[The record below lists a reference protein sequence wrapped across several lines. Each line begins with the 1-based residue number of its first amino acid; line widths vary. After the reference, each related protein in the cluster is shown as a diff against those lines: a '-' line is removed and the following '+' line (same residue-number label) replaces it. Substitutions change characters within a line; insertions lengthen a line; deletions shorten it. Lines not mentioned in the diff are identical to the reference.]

1 MAATEPLKAEPV
13 SEPNKTTATP
23 QRVVLRDISK
33 GIFFYPLAIYSL
45 IAAII
50 EHLGENTG
58 NPLDLNVGGS
68 WIHSDILALIWIVL
82 FFANIFV
89 VSFDFSTG
97 KFLILIL
104 VVAVVGLVV
113 FLLIQTDVI
122 VLPAGGTDTFEFN
135 LKIRTQFYWMTAA
148 ILIVI
153 VLLTIIAGR
162 FRYVK
167 IEANEVLV
175 KGILG
180 DVKRFPTAN
189 LHYDKKITDVFEY
202 LTLRAGTI
210 ILHITG
216 AEEPVELWTVP
227 NVHKKAEQ
235 MDALLSTLKV
245 SH

>member
-1 MAATEPLKAEPV
+1 MAVKEPPQAAPEADKMV
-13 SEPNKTTATP
+13 ATP
-23 QRVVLRDISK
+23 QRVILRDISK
-33 GIFFYPLAIYSL
+33 GVFFYPLAIYSF

-50 EHLGENTG
+50 ENFGEQST
-58 NPLDLNVGGS
+58 DLNVGGT
-68 WIHSDILALIWIVL
+68 WRYADILALIWIVL
-82 FFANIFV
+82 FFANVFV

-104 VVAVVGLVV
+104 VVAVVGLIV
-113 FLLIQTDVI
+113 FLLIQMGTI
-122 VLPAGGTDTFEFN
+122 QLPPTGTESSFTFN
-135 LKIRTQFYWMTAA
+135 LKIHTQFYWMTAA
-148 ILIVI
+148 ILGLIVI
-153 VLLTIIAGR
+153 LTLISGR

-167 IEANEVLV
+167 IESNEVLV

-180 DVKRFPTAN
+180 DVKRFPTTN

-216 AEEPVELWTVP
+216 AEEPVELYTVP

-235 MDALLSTLKV
+235 MDALLSSLKV

>member
-1 MAATEPLKAEPV
+1 MAATTPPQAEEPK
-13 SEPNKTTATP
+13 KTVATP

-33 GIFFYPLAIYSL
+33 GIFFYPLAFYSL

-50 EHLGENTG
+50 EHVAEIPAPDAPSAYANT
-58 NPLDLNVGGS
+58 
-68 WIHSDILALIWIVL
+68 LALIWVVL
-82 FFANIFV
+82 FFANVFV

-104 VVAVVGLVV
+104 VVAVLGLVI
-113 FLLIQTDVI
+113 FLLIQSGTI
-122 VLPAGGTDTFEFN
+122 ALPSGGGSFSFN
-135 LKIRTQFYWMTAA
+135 LDIRTHFYWMMAVILWA
-148 ILIVI
+148 IVGLT
-153 VLLTIIAGR
+153 LLAGR

-167 IEANEVLV
+167 IESNEVLV

-189 LHYDKKITDVFEY
+189 LHYDKKIVDVFEY
-202 LTLRAGTI
+202 MALRAGTI
-210 ILHITG
+210 ILHISG
-216 AEEPVELWTVP
+216 AQEPVELYTVI

-235 MDALLSTLKV
+235 MDALLSSMKV